1 MSDPMRLHTL
11 DFVGESLDYPLANCI
26 LAVAMAMQLESNG
39 GSKSRILWIDVC
51 RVLFMFIVVF
61 GHSTD
66 IMPHSSDMGMM
77 RVLNTPFYSYSYP
90 CGIVLMFFFF
100 SGMLNRTSAAWL
112 DWKKFWLFMLPTIVW
127 NMVCLIIKQTYPDT
141 IMGWVGA
148 LGVIPDYT
156 SLIPQVGSPSNYPLW
171 FMSVLAYFALVYP
184 MLARIPGKAMM
195 VLLCLLYACA
205 YICVDAKPQDGTAW
219 FLLRESQAL
228 GIYLLG
234 IIVSRHGVENLT
246 KWLNKYAWA
255 AALLLFSFSFSLF
268 LPVKHSMLLNG
279 VCSIL
284 GVVAL
289 CSYGVIMVKCLPRFS
304 AWVAKWA
311 SAVFFIYAFHVPFF
325 ILLRK
330 CDIFPELPAHTFY
343 MYSLL
348 CYVVSILIFTYLK
361 TRVKWIDRI
370 LFMSK

>member
-1 MSDPMRLHTL
+1 
-11 DFVGESLDYPLANCI
+11 
-26 LAVAMAMQLESNG
+26 MQLESNSG
-39 GSKSRILWIDVC
+39 GKSRILWIDVC

-61 GHSTD
+61 GHATD
-66 IMPHSSDMGMM
+66 IMPHSGDMEKM
-77 RVLNTPFYSYSYP
+77 RLLSMPFYSYSRP
-90 CGIVLMFFFF
+90 CGVVLMFFFF
-100 SGMLNRTSAAWL
+100 SGMLNRTSAVWL

-148 LGVIPDYT
+148 LGVIPDYK

-171 FMSVLAYFALVYP
+171 FMTVLAYFALVYP
-184 MLARIPGKAMM
+184 TLARIPGKAMM

-205 YICVDAKPQDGTAW
+205 YMCVDAKPQDGPAW

-228 GIYLLG
+228 GIYLMG
-234 IIVSRHGVENLT
+234 ILVARHGVENLT

-255 AALLLFSFSFSLF
+255 AAPLLFSFSFSLF
-268 LPVKHSMLLNG
+268 LPVNHSMLLNG

-284 GVVAL
+284 GVAAL
-289 CSYGVIMVKCLPRFS
+289 CSYGVIMVKYLPRFS
-304 AWVAKWA
+304 VWVAKWA

-343 MYSLL
+343 IYSLL